1 MTSEFIPVTSE
12 AAQTMVQQIMIV
24 VDKLDCSYNNPGP
37 KVKDAM
43 LKWAKKLKPK
53 TNDQIRTEQDITQ
66 FKEHWLHYVLYN
78 KDVAN
83 DSNCINSFEKLGINS
98 HGSVGEMKDF
108 EAKHFTFSP
117 YANTAKTRI
126 GTEKVIWT
134 AEIENKV

>member
-24 VDKLDCSYNNPGP
+24 VDKLDCSYHNPDP

-53 TNDQIRTEQDITQ
+53 TNDQIRTDITQ

-83 DSNCINSFEKLGINS
+83 DSNCINSFEQLGINI
-98 HGSVGEMKDF
+98 HGFIGEMKDV
-108 EAKHFTFSP
+108 EDKYFTFSHMLIQQ
-117 YANTAKTRI
+117 KL
-126 GTEKVIWT
+126 
-134 AEIENKV
+134 